1 MTSWTAAY
9 PASLSFSISWSF
21 SKLMSIELMMPS
33 NHFILSHP
41 LLLLPSVRVFPV
53 SRLFASGG
61 QTIGALASAS
71 LLPMSIQD
79 WFPLGLTG
87 LISLQSKGLSRVF
100 SSTTI
105 HYNITYSN
113 IFLCYF
119 YLWLSWNYCDNKTI
133 NINFRTYMSGTLVIT
148 LLL

>member
-1 MTSWTAAY
+1 MTPWTAAY